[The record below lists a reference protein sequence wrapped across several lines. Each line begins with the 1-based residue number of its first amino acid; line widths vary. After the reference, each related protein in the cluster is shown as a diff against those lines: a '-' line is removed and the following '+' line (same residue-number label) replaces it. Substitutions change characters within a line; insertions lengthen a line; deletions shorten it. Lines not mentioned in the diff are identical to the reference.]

1 MALQVPKEPKI
12 YTTKYDNFR
21 GVDFTNDP
29 SNVWS
34 HRSPNA
40 KNMTPDLSG
49 RPWKRTGWKVEKSSQ
64 DFRDCFNTQMGYEEG
79 DPGYYDGPIVP
90 IKTSYFELGGMDYLA
105 ISNNLG
111 LFFYSSYIGS
121 LASNEPYLIYIDRYY
136 GEIGTPSESTATQ
149 IAIAPDANRGFF
161 FEGQGKAGFYIF
173 CTTTDVTDPD
183 DPVIETSL
191 FRFDGEKLRK
201 VDPRVPIIMIGKEP
215 GDTAG
220 TIYEYPNI
228 LTLKRICQFMGNG
241 STAEFVLP
249 EKADSTATL
258 TVEVLVSGVW
268 TTRQLTTH
276 YTVDY
281 SYSYAGQTVTKVTF
295 TAGNIPVASDIDNV
309 RVTYS
314 IGGSIATLS
323 KVPLTPK
330 NIVRTS
336 VMMQQRTVTYVNGT
350 LTSTTPW
357 ANKNVQNSS
366 APATWAIP
374 NVVISSGKP
383 DIDVYMQ
390 TAENTWTGTPILS
403 SIVDAQYMAYSN
415 ILTVDVTQMS
425 GFYANVSQEASNPTQ
440 VSTNVTKVSR
450 DASGE
455 VHAMGPG
462 GKITDTITTI
472 VEQRYLTTYYRYPIK
487 VEANQRTYSSSPE
500 RAAFEQCSRAMVF
513 GDGLINSVF
522 MTGSSVD
529 DYKSRVWWSY
539 ATDPSYFPDV
549 YYFEAGSNDT
559 KIAGLMKVGEFLGV
573 IKQGQ
578 SFDSTIYLAYHT
590 KVASGTITNA
600 DGSTE
605 TIYDDTY
612 AVKSSIGGIGAV
624 SNGAFNILNDEPLF
638 LSRNG
643 VMGINPANE
652 NEKQLRNRSFYVNK
666 KLLEEGSLENAFSF
680 VYRNMYI
687 LAVNNH
693 CYVLDGSQKSSW
705 ANEKTN
711 LQYECYYW
719 DNVPAQCFA
728 RFDEQLY
735 FTDHKGRLC
744 RFKPEGIASSYHDD
758 YDPTIVV
765 ADDASR
771 DVIPVSVLCSNPNVK
786 VQIDTDEFWAQ
797 ASETGQY
804 VFTLGSA
811 GYLHRTLFGHDLG
824 NSGHLDVNSSPRTGD
839 SITEYLHD
847 SEGWHI
853 NGEPTSLADYGIVI
867 TEGTPQLNDA
877 IVVMAGNPIVARWT
891 TVLDDDG
898 SAHYFKNLQKKGT
911 MVALFPD
918 SSTGVKVYLK
928 KDNEAELYIGRAT
941 VRGSANEITAPSDFY
956 LKKKAKKYKRLQII
970 AESDG
975 FDENFG
981 IDEFIKCYT
990 VGSYS
995 RNR

>member
-1 MALQVPKEPKI
+1 MPINVPASPKV
-12 YTTKYDNFR
+12 YTTKYSNLR

-40 KNMTPDLSG
+40 KNMTPDIAG
-49 RPWKRTGWKVEKSSQ
+49 RPWKRTGWKIEKSAQ
-64 DFRDCFNTQMGYEEG
+64 DFRDCYNTTMGYNDTDPEYYEG
-79 DPGYYDGPIVP
+79 AIVP
-90 IKTSYFELGGMDYLA
+90 IKTSYFELGGVDYLA

-111 LFFYSSYIGS
+111 LFFYSCFIGTS
-121 LASNEPYLIYIDRYY
+121 ASNEPHLMYINEYY
-136 GEIGTPSESTATQ
+136 GEIGTATESTPTAMP
-149 IAIAPDANRGFF
+149 IAPDANRGFF
-161 FEGQGKAGFYIF
+161 FEGQGIAGFYIF
-173 CTTTDVTDPD
+173 CTTTDETDPN
-183 DPVIETSL
+183 DPKYETSL

-201 VDPRVPIIMIGKEP
+201 VDPHVPTIMIGKEP
-215 GDTAG
+215 GDKEG
-220 TIYEYPNI
+220 VIYEYPNI
-228 LTLKRICQFMGNG
+228 LTLARTCQFMGDG
-241 STAEFVLP
+241 STADFVLP
-249 EKADSTATL
+249 EKADSNATL
-258 TVEVLVSGVW
+258 KVQVLSSGVW
-268 TTRQLTTH
+268 TDRTSGTH
-276 YTVDY
+276 YNVTY
-281 SYSYAGQTVTKVTF
+281 SYNYAGQVVTKVTF
-295 TAGNIPVASDIDNV
+295 TAGNIPVQSDIDNV

-314 IGGSIATLS
+314 ISGSVASLS
-323 KVPLTPK
+323 KVSQTPK
-330 NIVRTS
+330 NIVRT
-336 VMMQQRTVTYVNGT
+336 QTRTQTRTVTYTNGVFDNA
-350 LTSTTPW
+350 TPW
-357 ANKNVQNSS
+357 MTSGVYTTS

-374 NVVISSGKP
+374 NLYVKNGVP

-390 TAENTWTGTPILS
+390 TAANTWTVSPILS
-403 SIVDAQYMAYSN
+403 SIVDAQYTAYSN
-415 ILTVDVTQMS
+415 ILSVDVTQMGS
-425 GFYANVSQEASNPTQ
+425 YYADVETVASNPTQ
-440 VSTNVTKVSR
+440 ISSNVTKVGGGS
-450 DASGE
+450 SGGE
-455 VHAMGPG
+455 ISAMGG
-462 GKITDTITTI
+462 VSVTITT
-472 VEQRYLTTYYRYPIK
+472 VKEQRYLTTYYRYPIK
-487 VEANQRTYSSSPE
+487 IDANQRSYSSSPQ

-529 DYKSRVWWSY
+529 EYKSRVWWSA

-549 YYFEAGSNDT
+549 NYLEAGSNDT
-559 KIAGLMKVGEFLGV
+559 KIAGLMKVGEFLGI

-590 KVASGTITNA
+590 KIASGSITDAN
-600 DGSTE
+600 GNSE
-605 TIYDDTY
+605 TTYDDTY
-612 AVKSSIGGIGAV
+612 AIKSSIGGIGAI

-666 KLLEEGSLENAFSF
+666 KLTEEGSLESAFSF
-680 VYRNMYI
+680 VYKNMYI

-719 DNVPAQCFA
+719 DNIPAQCFA
-728 RFDEQLY
+728 KFDDNLY
-735 FTDHKGRLC
+735 FTDHRGRLC
-744 RFKPEGIASSYHDD
+744 RFKPEGTASSYHDD

-765 ADDASR
+765 QDDTST
-771 DVIPVSVLCSNPNVK
+771 DVIPVSILSSNPNVK
-786 VQIDTDEFWAQ
+786 VTIDVDTFWAA
-797 ASETGQY
+797 ASDTGQY

-811 GYLHRTLFGHDLG
+811 GYLHRTLLGHDMG
-824 NSGHLDVNSSPRTGD
+824 NSGHLDVSTSPRTGT

-847 SEGWHI
+847 SEGWHL
-853 NGEPTSLADYGIVI
+853 NGLPVSLATYGITI
-867 TEGTPQLNDA
+867 TEGMPQINDA

-891 TVLDDDG
+891 TVFDDDG
-898 SAHYFKNLQKKGT
+898 SAQYFKNLQKKGT
-911 MVALFPD
+911 MVALFPA

-928 KDNEAELYIGRAT
+928 KDNEAEQYIGRAT
-941 VRGSANEITAPSDFY
+941 VRGSNNEITAPSDFY

-975 FDENFG
+975 FDESFG
-981 IDEFIKCYT
+981 IDEIIKCYT